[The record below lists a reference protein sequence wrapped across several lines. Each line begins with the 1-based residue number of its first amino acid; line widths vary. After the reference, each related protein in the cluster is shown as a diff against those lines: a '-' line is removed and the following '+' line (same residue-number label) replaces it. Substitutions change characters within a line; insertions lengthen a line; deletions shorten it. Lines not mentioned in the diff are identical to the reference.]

1 MRKFSAVITAFL
13 FTLVLTSVFSI
24 NRVSAIED
32 ETTIQPSGE
41 VTEINE
47 NNNDSN
53 APENEDEEEQTGTIN
68 IFLDEMSEGKAIN
81 IEGVKFS
88 LIKVAEL
95 KDGEFTL
102 TDAFIDTNI
111 NLNDLNTAEETNE
124 VLAKIMNK
132 VEKENIQGKEG
143 TTNQYGALTYD
154 DLEMG
159 VYYIYA
165 TDTNEY
171 DYVMPSI
178 VAIPTHDEASDSI
191 NGMMYEIE
199 IVPKHSPKEEEILA
213 AIESVKTG
221 DETSLIPFAV
231 AGTLAILTGAAMRLK
246 FRKRNIE
253 N

>member
-32 ETTIQPSGE
+32 ETTIQSSE
-41 VTEINE
+41 EITEINE

-95 KDGEFTL
+95 KDGEFVL
-102 TDAFIDTNI
+102 TDAFEDTNI

-124 VLAKIMNK
+124 VLAKIMKK
-132 VEKENIQGKEG
+132 VEEENIQGKEG

-154 DLEMG
+154 DLEVG

-171 DYVMPSI
+171 DYIMPSM
-178 VAIPTHDEASDSI
+178 VLIPTHDEASDSV

-231 AGTLAILTGAAMRLK
+231 AGALAIFSGTAIHLK